1 MNDLPASKKYVQ
13 LDHTG
18 DIRIKVFGY
27 SLKELFE
34 NAAYALFD
42 MITDANKIDSQLAET
57 VEISGTDKEELL
69 VNWLSELNYLF
80 ITESKIFNKFE
91 INHLKDFE
99 LSATIIGEKFNS
111 HKHPLNTEIKAVTFH
126 NLQIEQVS
134 DRWETKIVFDI

>member
-1 MNDLPASKKYVQ
+1 MNDSPLSKKYVQ

-18 DIRIKVFGY
+18 DIRVKIFGN
-27 SLKELFE
+27 SLKELFV

-42 MITDANKIDSQLAET
+42 TITDASKIDSQLAET
-57 VEISGTDKEELL
+57 VEISGIDKEELL

-80 ITESKIFNKFE
+80 LTESKIFNKFE
-91 INHLKDFE
+91 INHFRDIE
-99 LSATIIGEKFNS
+99 LSATVIGEKFNS

-126 NLQIEQVS
+126 DLQIEQIG